1 MKENFSIIDDD
12 KIFVHHLSS
21 VQFLGSV
28 NQVQANKSAPSLV
41 PGINKLSQ
49 HSQPLSQHLSRYPRI
64 FQMTIHY
71 LNENKQTVL
80 ISNHIIN

>member
-1 MKENFSIIDDD
+1 MWKNRDELNTLKENFSIIDTD

-49 HSQPLSQHLSRYPRI
+49 HSQPLSQHSQPISQNFPDDYSLSKR
-64 FQMTIHY
+64 
-71 LNENKQTVL
+71 K
-80 ISNHIIN
+80 